1 MDFRGKKILIIDDE
15 EDLCEILQYNLNNEG
30 FVTDV
35 AHSAEEAL
43 KKPISDFDLLLL
55 DVMMGQMSG
64 FKMADKLRKEL
75 NNNVPIIF
83 LTAKDTEN
91 DLLTGFSLGA
101 DDYIS
106 KPFSI
111 NELTARIKAVV
122 KRAEKSVKSEN
133 KIITSGNI
141 GLDPGRKRLVI
152 EGQPINLTKKEFEI
166 ISLLIRNPGKLY
178 SREEILDIIWTRD
191 VIVTNRTVDVNIARI
206 RTKLGK
212 YGEYLKNKTGYG
224 YYFETI

>member
-1 MDFRGKKILIIDDE
+1 MDFRGKKILIVDDE

-30 FVTDV
+30 FLTDV

-43 KKPISDFDLLLL
+43 KKPLNEFDLLLL
-55 DVMMGQMSG
+55 DVMMGPMSG

-75 NNNVPIIF
+75 NDNVPIIF

-122 KRAEKSVKSEN
+122 KRAHKPVKSEN
-133 KIITSGNI
+133 KIILSGNI
-141 GLDPGRKRLVI
+141 GLDPGRKRLVVDG
-152 EGQPINLTKKEFEI
+152 EPIDLTKKEFEI
-166 ISLLIRNPGKLY
+166 ISLLINNPGKLY
-178 SREEILDIIWTRD
+178 SREDILDIIWTSD
-191 VIVTNRTVDVNIARI
+191 VIVTSRTVDVNIARI
-206 RTKLGK
+206 RSKLGK
-212 YGEYLKNKTGYG
+212 YGERLKNKTGYG
-224 YYFETI
+224 YYFEII